1 MQIVIE
7 IDLIDA
13 KIFRFAEEQKD
24 LWTLNSKD
32 RCRDM
37 KSPVATSWHIEGV
50 VISQPWD
57 GLPHQRL
64 KMSRQ
69 ET

>member
-7 IDLIDA
+7 IDLINA

-37 KSPVATSWHIEGV
+37 KSPVATS
-50 VISQPWD
+50 
-57 GLPHQRL
+57 
-64 KMSRQ
+64 
-69 ET
+69 

>member
-7 IDLIDA
+7 IDLIDV

-37 KSPVATSWHIEGV
+37 KFPVATS
-50 VISQPWD
+50 
-57 GLPHQRL
+57 
-64 KMSRQ
+64 
-69 ET
+69 